1 VHRAA
6 QADAKMLA
14 AYQRSLDRVFEQ
26 SRQLMVDAPTWQA
39 SLYESLRACYT
50 EMRTHPDALTLHFIV
65 TGHDSSVQNARSR
78 HRDRLLALLR
88 DVREDAPPPLHAELL
103 LSMIH
108 ATMRAQITDHRSP
121 PDLDA
126 AEHTFAT
133 LLFRYDVPP
142 QAHAC

>member
-1 VHRAA
+1 MLKETHT
-6 QADAKMLA
+6 DPITLA
-14 AYQRSLDRVFEQ
+14 AYQRSLDRVFEH
-26 SRQLMVDAPTWQA
+26 SKGAMMTAPTWQA

-50 EMRTHPDALTLHFIV
+50 EMRTHPDALYLHFV
-65 TGHDSSVQNARSR
+65 ATARDRAVQTARTR
-78 HRDRLLALLR
+78 HRDRLLALLH
-88 DVREDAPPPLHAELL
+88 DTREDAPTPLHAELL

-108 ATMRAQITDHRSP
+108 ASMRAQIAAHDGA

-133 LLFRYDVPP
+133 LLFSYDAPP